1 MTPTT
6 SKKNVRYKFG
16 VSRLLIHFPILFV
29 FSLFLILSSEIL
41 AYVHANECLQFST
54 ATTTNRHR
62 KTHLPAVSL
71 PSTRLLLAET
81 DRLLDSPRELLRER
95 VVALVRRQVETVEA
109 RVRLGQL

>member
-1 MTPTT
+1 MQMNA
-6 SKKNVRYKFG
+6 S
-16 VSRLLIHFPILFV
+16 SFPQQSQQQRWTDI
-29 FSLFLILSSEIL
+29 
-41 AYVHANECLQFST
+41 AYP
-54 ATTTNRHR
+54 
-62 KTHLPAVSL
+62 HLPIVSL

>member
-54 ATTTNRHR
+54 ATTSRHR
-62 KTHLPAVSL
+62 TPTSARHLASFAA
-71 PSTRLLLAET
+71 RLLLAET
-81 DRLLDSPRELLRER
+81 NRLLDSPRELLRER
-95 VVALVRRQVETVEA
+95 VIALVRRQIETVEA